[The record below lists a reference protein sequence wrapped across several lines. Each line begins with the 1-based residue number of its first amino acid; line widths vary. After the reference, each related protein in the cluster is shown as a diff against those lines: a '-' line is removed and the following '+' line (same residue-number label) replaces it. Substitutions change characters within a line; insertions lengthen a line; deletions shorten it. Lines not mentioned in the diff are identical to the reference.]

1 MSDTLWVL
9 MDKVSSIQE
18 EMGNVSRQKFKKGA
32 KRNARDQKHCKKM
45 KKVSDGFF

>member
-45 KKVSDGFF
+45 KKVFDRFF